1 MSLLEKIK
9 TSRRLKEAEDKVFET
24 LEEIIDERE
33 ERGDDDLVDTRE
45 LPMLKNLFRLRD
57 IRVFDVM
64 TPRVDIDAVDIKM
77 TPSQF
82 CKYIQKEKFTR
93 YPVYDGSMDNIVGVV
108 HAKDVLYAL
117 INKEK
122 CSVSKLMK
130 PGVLFVSPAMRALDL
145 LKVMQGRQIQLAI
158 VIDEHGGV
166 DGLISLEDILEVI
179 VGEIDDEHDEPEE
192 EMIHQIDASTL
203 DVNAKAKL
211 AELEAMIGPV
221 ATEEERENPDIDTI
235 GGWVVHLAGRMPAK
249 GEVIHHEK
257 TGMRFVIQSSN
268 PSHIE
273 RLKITF
279 QGFFGR
285 THLYTANVRKFPG

>member
-57 IRVFDVM
+57 IRVCDVM
-64 TPRVDIDAVDIKM
+64 TPRVDIDAVEIKM
-77 TPSQF
+77 SPAQF
-82 CKYIQKEKFTR
+82 CKYIQEEKFSR
-93 YPVYDGSMDNIVGVV
+93 YPVYDGSLDNIVGLI
-108 HAKDVLYAL
+108 HTKDVLYAL

-122 CSVSKLMK
+122 CIVSKLMK
-130 PGVLFVSPAMRALDL
+130 PGVLFISPAMRALDL

-158 VIDEHGGV
+158 VVDEHGGV

-192 EMIHQIDASTL
+192 EMIHRIDETSL
-203 DVNAKAKL
+203 DVNAKARL
-211 AELEAMIGPV
+211 AELEEMIGPV
-221 ATEEERENPDIDTI
+221 ASEEERENPDIDTI

-273 RLKITF
+273 RLKIMAIPSKEKL
-279 QGFFGR
+279 QEIA
-285 THLYTANVRKFPG
+285 LMQKEED

>member
-57 IRVFDVM
+57 IRVCDVM
-64 TPRVDIDAVDIKM
+64 TPRVDIDAVEIKM
-77 TPSQF
+77 SPAQF
-82 CKYIQKEKFTR
+82 CKYIQEEKFSR
-93 YPVYDGSMDNIVGVV
+93 YPVYDGSLDNIVGLI
-108 HAKDVLYAL
+108 HTKDVLYAL

-122 CSVSKLMK
+122 CIVSKLMK
-130 PGVLFVSPAMRALDL
+130 PGVLFISPAMRALDL

-158 VIDEHGGV
+158 VVDEHGGV

-192 EMIHQIDASTL
+192 EMIHRIDETSL
-203 DVNAKAKL
+203 DVNAKARL
-211 AELEAMIGPV
+211 AELEEMIGPV

-273 RLKITF
+273 RLKIMAIPSKE
-279 QGFFGR
+279 Q
-285 THLYTANVRKFPG
+285 LQEIALKQEEED